1 MLTKHSL
8 HLDNQGLKKEVEKM
22 IYTKMPEQLQEIIDA
37 FLDNDKEV
45 KVVEEKEVEEEK
57 A

>member
-1 MLTKHSL
+1 
-8 HLDNQGLKKEVEKM
+8 M

-57 A
+57 V

>member
-1 MLTKHSL
+1 
-8 HLDNQGLKKEVEKM
+8 M
-22 IYTKMPEQLQEIIDA
+22 IYTKISKELQEIIDA

-45 KVVEEKEVEEEK
+45 KVVEEKEGEEEK

>member
-1 MLTKHSL
+1 
-8 HLDNQGLKKEVEKM
+8 
-22 IYTKMPEQLQEIIDA
+22 MPEQLQEIIDA

>member
-1 MLTKHSL
+1 
-8 HLDNQGLKKEVEKM
+8 M
-22 IYTKMPEQLQEIIDA
+22 IYTKIPKELQEIIDA

-45 KVVEEKEVEEEK
+45 KVVEEKEGEEEK